1 MQLSSTERNHD
12 VTLEIYHR
20 EEGKGKVFI
29 GSMKVDL
36 STESGSS
43 FTTVNITRM
52 MQSYFHQEQNSNNQN
67 DMKNMG
73 MSKNG
78 QGNMCTE
85 VSTERI
91 VLVVFTKD
99 NPSTNLYGFP
109 NLIQTVES
117 SKYVMP
123 PVSGT
128 RTLRKGRNAIHGMIM
143 ANFTSKPIED
153 GRPLCRRVDM
163 IVDFEKI
170 GWGDQIIY
178 PKTFNA
184 YRCEGACPIPLSEIF
199 KPTNHAYIKVI
210 FFIYA
215 YCIFIKQLHLTFY
228 KKLPFFDKKNNNIF
242 LFLFFYIFRVW

>member
-1 MQLSSTERNHD
+1 MSTLTSNNEIQLAELRMQLSSTERNHN
-12 VTLEIYHR
+12 VTLDIYHS
-20 EEGKGKVFI
+20 EEGKGKIFL

-36 STESGSS
+36 SSESGL
-43 FTTVNITRM
+43 TLKTVNITTM
-52 MQSYFHQEQNSNNQN
+52 MKSYFHQERNSNDQK

-99 NPSTNLYGFP
+99 SPSTNLYGYP

-123 PVSGT
+123 PAPDV
-128 RTLRKGRNAIHGMIM
+128 RILRKGRNAMHGKIM
-143 ANFTSKPIED
+143 ANFPTKPIED

-163 IVDFEKI
+163 NVDFEKI

-178 PKTFNA
+178 PKKFNA
-184 YRCEGACPIPLSEIF
+184 YRCEGACPTPLSENF

-210 FFIYA
+210 FFSIHLLYIY
-215 YCIFIKQLHLTFY
+215 
-228 KKLPFFDKKNNNIF
+228 
-242 LFLFFYIFRVW
+242 